1 MEKVI
6 LVRYGEIWLK
16 GKNFAFFDNKL
27 LDNIKEKLKNYIL
40 ERYKSIREFT
50 IAIDIPY
57 STLTG
62 VLTRGIDNS
71 SVGVIFKICKAL
83 NISPDA
89 LAEGEIVP
97 RIQDPIDYVTNIDGN
112 QIIIETK
119 SNDVDQILDDTKKR
133 LLAYRDLLL
142 DGKKVKKSEINTI
155 VNGIDISLEMVKK
168 NQT

>member
-1 MEKVI
+1 MTTE
-6 LVRYGEIWLK
+6 
-16 GKNFAFFDNKL
+16 
-27 LDNIKEKLKNYIL
+27 EKLKNYIL